1 MLCYVLYLPLSL
13 WRNNIGVEGAI
24 AVSEVLRKCGNL
36 QHLKWV
42 SATCMCVCLLKMVL
56 VTSYICMGDGNIEE
70 VGQSKLGVAY
80 DGTCTNVM
88 HKKFCSQCTW
98 VLEIVQLRQRKSS
111 KPALKICLVL
121 TKWSGH
127 GHPSPPTSSSPDM
140 YIHTNTNVLK
150 YVRSRLINYYVTSSK
165 WYAAKLAI
173 TTVTISISQ
182 YCSHVSGNLTSETPS
197 IRDLREC
204 EISPSNMYVYVVMM
218 WHS

>member
-1 MLCYVLYLPLSL
+1 MCCILLWELHVHIHVYVHNVSHVSDVNMLCYVLYLPLSL
-13 WRNNIGVEGAI
+13 WDNNIGGEGTI
-24 AVSEVLRKCGNL
+24 AVSEALKKCGNL

-56 VTSYICMGDGNIEE
+56 VTSYICKGDGSIEE

-80 DGTCTNVM
+80 DGTCTNIM
-88 HKKFCSQCTW
+88 HKKLCSQCTW
-98 VLEIVQLRQRKSS
+98 VSEIVQLRQRKSS

-150 YVRSRLINYYVTSSK
+150 YVRQIQAY
-165 WYAAKLAI
+165 KLLRHFFKVI
-173 TTVTISISQ
+173 
-182 YCSHVSGNLTSETPS
+182 CS
-197 IRDLREC
+197 
-204 EISPSNMYVYVVMM
+204 
-218 WHS
+218 

>member
-1 MLCYVLYLPLSL
+1 MNTLCFLLYLPLSL
-13 WRNNIGVEGAI
+13 CNNNIGGEGTI

-36 QHLKWV
+36 QHLMWV

-56 VTSYICMGDGNIEE
+56 VTSYVCKGVGSIEE

-98 VLEIVQLRQRKSS
+98 VSEIVQLRQRKSS

-150 YVRSRLINYYVTSSK
+150 NVRSRLINNYVTSSK
-165 WYAAKLAI
+165 WYAAKQAI

-182 YCSHVSGNLTSETPS
+182 YCSRV
-197 IRDLREC
+197 
-204 EISPSNMYVYVVMM
+204 
-218 WHS
+218 